1 MKGKVVNLF
10 LGLMNLLLGIL
21 ILVFTLYIPQ
31 DISLRTIQEDQVI
44 GYIQTGISVACCII
58 AAIDFI
64 IAIIHRKV
72 SLYKN
77 GYFLAGLAVLF
88 LVLQTS
94 WIAAFSIIG
103 AVLIMYRSLIENLIE
118 SNNMGVITITI
129 LIMFCIIILIG
140 TCLIYSYLGQSIK
153 DKENKNELA
162 YKKEYFK
169 YITELDVN
177 DVYINVK
184 KDGKYGYINR
194 NGDVV
199 IDFKYDYA
207 SRFFN
212 ITSYGKNFKIA
223 MVCENGSTKFILKN
237 ERNVLSYKTES
248 HNENYQAKELEIK
261 EVYEKVFEQTEPL
274 TYESENVTNYITKRH
289 VYQET
294 DPSTYTY
301 RYDYDEKYDFLVV
314 ESNLG
319 LPTEFYLARKGNL
332 EIRTLLDCK
341 SVSYD
346 KDYLYIYRN
355 GYIPFYNISDKRQ
368 GWFTSF
374 GKKVEMEGNAQILEM
389 LNEEYILIKNYNT
402 GYIYCINN
410 KGEVLSPTYLDI
422 HMTEDR
428 YIAKN
433 SETNKYQILDLT
445 FNKVIEEEFDY
456 VNTTLLSQGLY
467 ICTNFGNELTYSDYG
482 YANIKYKIIDYT
494 GNVIAEALE
503 NVYDINYKIEKSKD
517 EEFEETQ
524 RKFIENLKDIRYFF
538 VGDELYKDAN

>member
-10 LGLMNLLLGIL
+10 LGLMNLILGIL

-44 GYIQTGISVACCII
+44 GYIKTGISIACIII
-58 AAIDFI
+58 AAINFI
-64 IAIIHRKV
+64 LAIIHRKV

-88 LVLQTS
+88 LVLQTA
-94 WIAAFSIIG
+94 WIAAFSIVG
-103 AVLIMYRSLIENLIE
+103 AILIMYRSLIENLIE
-118 SNNMGVITITI
+118 SNSMSVITITL
-129 LIMFCIIILIG
+129 LIIFVLMLLIG
-140 TCLIYSYLGQSIK
+140 TCLIYSYLGESIK

-162 YKKEYFK
+162 YKKDYFK
-169 YITELDVN
+169 YITELD
-177 DVYINVK
+177 DSEIYINVK

-194 NGDVV
+194 NGEVL

-212 ITSYGKNFKIA
+212 INLFGKNFKIA
-223 MVCENGSTKFILKN
+223 MVCENGSTIFIMKN
-237 ERNVLSYKTES
+237 ERKVLSYKTES
-248 HNENYQAKELEIK
+248 NNENYLAKEAEIK
-261 EVYEKVFEQTEPL
+261 EIYEKTFEQTEPL
-274 TYESENVTNYITKRH
+274 KFESENIDNYISKRY
-289 VYQET
+289 VYQEENQT
-294 DPSTYTY
+294 TYTY

-319 LPTEFYLARKGNL
+319 LATEFYLARKDNL
-332 EIRTLLDCK
+332 EVRTMLDCK
-341 SVSYD
+341 SVVYD
-346 KDYLYIYRN
+346 ENYLYIYRN
-355 GYIPFYNISDKRQ
+355 GYIPFYNISDKKQ

-374 GKKVEMEGNAQILEM
+374 GKKVEMEGKAQILEM

-422 HMTEDR
+422 YMTEDR

-445 FNKVIEEEFDY
+445 FNKVIEEEFDIID
-456 VNTTLLSQGLY
+456 TTLLSQGLY
-467 ICTNFGNELTYSDYG
+467 ICANLDEEVTFNNYD
-482 YANIKYKIIDYT
+482 YANIKYKILDYS
-494 GNVIAEALE
+494 GNVIAENVE
-503 NVYDINYKIEKSKD
+503 NIYDITHKIEKNK
-517 EEFEETQ
+517 EEDFEETKN
-524 RKFIENLKDIRYFF
+524 KFIEDLKDIKCFF
-538 VGDELYKDAN
+538 VGDELYKDIK